1 MKVKIEIPTQ
11 IKDITLGQYQQFVS
25 VSKDETDDHKLQA
38 SILKTFCNIDAD
50 NIKVEDVN
58 KISQLIT
65 SLFTD
70 KYELT
75 KTFKLDGV
83 EFGFVPNLDDMTLG
97 EYIDLDGYMLDV
109 EDLHKA
115 LAVLYR
121 PIIKKKVSWLSKK
134 EEQYKI
140 ESYMGSGKWADKM
153 KETPVDVALGVQF
166 FFTNLRTELLKN
178 TVLYLEE
185 NPQVKDLIVKHNLEQ
200 SGDGTIQFMPL
211 LKETLGL

>member
-11 IKDITLGQYQQFVS
+11 IKDITLGQYQDFVS
-25 VSKDETDDHKLQA
+25 VSKDEKDDYKLQA

-121 PIIKKKVSWLSKK
+121 PIIKKRPAWFNKK

-166 FFTNLRTELLKN
+166 FFTNLRTELLRN

-185 NPQVKDLIVKHNLEQ
+185 NKEVMDLIVKHNLGQ